1 MNSSNSRRIKCEYN
15 ETIKIKPIFDI
26 HYGHKLCDVKAFIN
40 YLKDSDE
47 NTYFI
52 GGGDLLDSI
61 VVQDFR
67 YRKSM
72 DASET
77 ENIMNEQVSDLC
89 DILSPYKDKVLS
101 LGCLSEDTKV
111 LTENGWKFY
120 DEIKEGEQVLSFNI
134 EKNILEYKKIKKII
148 SYKYNDYLYNLKG
161 VVQDQLVTPDHAV
174 LYKKSKGQHIKK
186 EENIKFTYDIP
197 SKLKAN
203 AISIPTKGEYKQG
216 TVSVNPSF
224 ASLIGWII
232 TEGGFVKGCD
242 GIVIT
247 QSTKHQEFI
256 DEIFKLLDNLG
267 YEYTSKIKKHSGDR
281 TKEVPWIAIYIKS
294 KYGTEIKKV
303 IHNKNITREILNTWD
318 YDSLCILKDAMLRG
332 DGVTHYN
339 KKEYKGKKYFHKT
352 TTYYTSN
359 KELAD
364 NFTELCL
371 KTNTPVSVRFR
382 ERQQLYKGYEK
393 PIQTSTYEI
402 SILSNTKDKK
412 INTIE
417 KVLYTGTVFDLM
429 VEDNFNFVCIRKGK
443 PFITGNCGNHEKTI
457 VRKSSYNPM
466 LDICKRLEIP
476 YAGISWIYTL
486 RLRGKDGGGRTIYIR
501 GHHGWGGGSRT
512 QGADLTKFS
521 KDTNYYDCD
530 LFLYGHVHRKQFD
543 EIPRLSI
550 VGNKL
555 IAKPKKLVIC
565 GTFQK
570 TMSDN
575 SDDSWSE
582 EQGFPP
588 VAIGGVDIY
597 ITPKPNSWV
606 DIKVDI

>member
-15 ETIKIKPIFDI
+15 ETIRIKPVFDV

-77 ENIMNEQVSDLC
+77 ENIMNEQVNDLC
-89 DILSPYKDKVLS
+89 DILSPYKDRFL
-101 LGCLSEDTKV
+101 LG
-111 LTENGWKFY
+111 
-120 DEIKEGEQVLSFNI
+120 
-134 EKNILEYKKIKKII
+134 
-148 SYKYNDYLYNLKG
+148 
-161 VVQDQLVTPDHAV
+161 
-174 LYKKSKGQHIKK
+174 
-186 EENIKFTYDIP
+186 
-197 SKLKAN
+197 
-203 AISIPTKGEYKQG
+203 
-216 TVSVNPSF
+216 
-224 ASLIGWII
+224 AS
-232 TEGGFVKGCD
+232 
-242 GIVIT
+242 
-247 QSTKHQEFI
+247 
-256 DEIFKLLDNLG
+256 
-267 YEYTSKIKKHSGDR
+267 
-281 TKEVPWIAIYIKS
+281 
-294 KYGTEIKKV
+294 
-303 IHNKNITREILNTWD
+303 
-318 YDSLCILKDAMLRG
+318 
-332 DGVTHYN
+332 
-339 KKEYKGKKYFHKT
+339 
-352 TTYYTSN
+352 
-359 KELAD
+359 
-364 NFTELCL
+364 
-371 KTNTPVSVRFR
+371 
-382 ERQQLYKGYEK
+382 
-393 PIQTSTYEI
+393 
-402 SILSNTKDKK
+402 
-412 INTIE
+412 
-417 KVLYTGTVFDLM
+417 
-429 VEDNFNFVCIRKGK
+429 
-443 PFITGNCGNHEKTI
+443 GNHEKTI

-466 LDICKRLEIP
+466 LDICKRLDIP